1 MLSILHLLLKMVYI
15 FSLTKFEATPNAFE
29 EKTYVPFAETN
40 ITMCS
45 LKNNCSLK
53 KILAVSKFK
62 KIK

>member
-1 MLSILHLLLKMVYI
+1 MVYI

-29 EKTYVPFAETN
+29 EKPYIPFAETN